1 MPTASVMPYDGII
14 ELPSLYK
21 LSLPAANH
29 GTVSGD
35 AEPLS
40 PSTADAAT
48 SRQVTLVVRLYIRHD
63 CFERFRERYALFLHR
78 CSTEVAG
85 HISVSVMQVPPMCE
99 SGSSTPDECAN
110 EDFDSS
116 TVGESNTQTKTIR
129 THTLEVVQTFAS
141 MQALRDFS
149 VSRLRQEWHDE
160 LQAYVSKSP
169 EFYSYS
175 GLTSFFSLGREW
187 RRDPSLLPT
196 SAAAST
202 HASRPPPKW
211 KIGLIVWIVALI
223 WSLIVDFSGAAN
235 ALFGI
240 MVPASPSSP
249 AAAQAARAGFN
260 LFITSVYLLPGF
272 FVFSPLLM
280 GIDSVAAWMVRPWQP
295 PMCDHT
301 HPWVDKWLL
310 APIRW
315 MLY

>member
-1 MPTASVMPYDGII
+1 MPYDGII

-21 LSLPAANH
+21 LALSTTNAIPGTCTSGDDAEALSPAA
-29 GTVSGD
+29 
-35 AEPLS
+35 
-40 PSTADAAT
+40 AT
-48 SRQVTLVVRLYIRHD
+48 PQQVTLVVRLYIRHD
-63 CFERFRERYALFLHR
+63 RFEQFRERYALFLHR

-85 HISVSVMQVPPMCE
+85 HISVNVMQVPPVSE
-99 SGSSTPDECAN
+99 PDDCAS
-110 EDFDSS
+110 EDFDSPS
-116 TVGESNTQTKTIR
+116 VGESDAPSKSIR
-129 THTLEVVQTFAS
+129 THTLEVIQTFAS

-149 VSRLRQEWHDE
+149 VSPLRQQWHDE

-196 SAAAST
+196 STASSA
-202 HASRPPPKW
+202 HASQPPKW
-211 KIGLIVWIVALI
+211 KIGLIVWIVALV
-223 WSLIVDFSGAAN
+223 WSLVIDFSGAAA
-235 ALFGI
+235 ALFDL
-240 MVPASPSSP
+240 MVPASPSSL

-280 GIDSVAAWMVRPWQP
+280 GIDSVAAWMIHPWQP
-295 PMCDHT
+295 PRCDQT
-301 HPWVDKWLL
+301 HPWVDQWLL